1 MSDFIKIVDGWGETK
16 FGPNMS
22 WIDTSSRFALDKIAR
37 ATGVAEAYVPPAL
50 RAKIAEIQGSLP
62 RNKVA
67 FYNRALGT
75 HESYGVNKNG
85 DCWRRS
91 ELMRKH
97 ATFVDGARYF
107 RHHKNKAGIDPD
119 YGRPIASA
127 FNDRTD
133 MVDLII
139 LADFD
144 KQAEEDIQNLERGIS
159 VPTSMGCRV
168 KFDVCLTCGNKA
180 RHRGEYCEHVKEGAA
195 PPYGMCQVLPDGRVC
210 GVDNPDPEFFDL
222 SRVTNPAFVGSEN
235 LLKVAS
241 RGIVVVSSAM
251 RAELVGL
258 MPKVAERAERS
269 GAVAVSTIKP
279 EAKVKPSRLGQ
290 KIADMIKEL
299 PGRIESAVLPSG
311 DKIDAMAPVAE
322 RMSRRVPQVPGDKMV
337 EFAKKAGA
345 DRVLA
350 TTAAMGMVLSPDEF
364 GALCGAA
371 VAAPSAEEIIAA
383 KTAGRIMDAAIDAE
397 VARALTPYAL
407 ERSFLQPLLLSNMAK
422 AASKCDCKPKDK
434 NCGDW
439 KCCGGIPQLPA
450 KKKQTDKVASDAYVR
465 YRAALLAGLRVDDV
479 GAEALGAKLAET
491 SSRYTT
497 PTSAAFALLAF
508 CRSEPD
514 NQAVVSEQFLAKQ
527 SSVADTLRCTL
538 RVSGSMADELGEEV
552 MELMA
557 DNFLQSTRS

>member
-1 MSDFIKIVDGWGETK
+1 MSDFIKIVDGWGETR

-37 ATGVAEAYVPPAL
+37 ATGVSEAYVPPAL
-50 RAKIAEIQGSLP
+50 RAKIAEIQGTLP

-97 ATFVDGARYF
+97 ASFVDGARYF

-127 FNDRTD
+127 FNERTD

-168 KFDVCLTCGNKA
+168 KYDVCLICANKA
-180 RHRGEYCEHVKEGAA
+180 RHRGEYCEHVKEAA
-195 PPYGMCQVLPDGRVC
+195 AHPYGMCQVLPDGRVC
-210 GVDNPDPEFFDL
+210 GVDNPDPEFFDI

-241 RGIVVVSSAM
+241 SGIIVVSSAL

-258 MPKVAERAERS
+258 MPKQAERAQRS
-269 GAVAVSTIKP
+269 GAVAVTTVKP
-279 EAKVKPSRLGQ
+279 EPKVKASRLGQ
-290 KIADMIKEL
+290 KIADMIKEI
-299 PGRIESAVLPSG
+299 PGRIHTAVLPSG
-311 DKIDAMAPVAE
+311 EKIDAMAPVAA
-322 RMSRRVPQVPGDKMV
+322 RLSARATQVPGDTMTAL
-337 EFAKKAGA
+337 AKKAGI
-345 DRVLA
+345 DRVLS
-350 TTAAMGMVLSPDEF
+350 TSAAMGLILSPAEF
-364 GALCGAA
+364 GVLCGAEVAEPRVEDIVA
-371 VAAPSAEEIIAA
+371 V
-383 KTAGRIMDAAIDAE
+383 KVAGRVLDAAIDAE
-397 VARALTPYAL
+397 VARVLTPYAL
-407 ERSFLQPLLLSNMAK
+407 ERSFLQPVLLSNMAK
-422 AASKCDCKPKDK
+422 VADRCSCKETDK

-439 KCCGGIPQLPA
+439 KCIGGIPQPKN
-450 KKKQTDKVASDAYVR
+450 KKTNKVASDAYIR
-465 YRAALLAGLRVDDV
+465 YRAALLGNLRGDDIAVDSC
-479 GAEALGAKLAET
+479 GAKLAET
-491 SSRYTT
+491 SARYTT

-508 CRSEPD
+508 CRSEPE
-514 NQAVVSEQFLAKQ
+514 NQDVVSGQFLAKQ
-527 SSVADTLRCTL
+527 SSIADTLRCTL